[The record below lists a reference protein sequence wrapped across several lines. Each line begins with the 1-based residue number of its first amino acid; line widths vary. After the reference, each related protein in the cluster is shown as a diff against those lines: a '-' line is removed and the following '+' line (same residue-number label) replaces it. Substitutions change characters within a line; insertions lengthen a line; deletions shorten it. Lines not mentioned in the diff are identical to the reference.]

1 MDSRGFMSIALVLLA
16 LIPIFLFTDSYLT
29 VRSSTT
35 DSKNAALLYEMDFYR
50 RADIRNALIAEMR
63 AAAEEST
70 GSLNVTKSHIIDKL
84 SANSPKISEI
94 YASDGIEI
102 EFWCGLANIGELE
115 RLPQEMAAEG
125 RAKKCANCWGFGEST
140 PGLCK
145 KSLDPREPPTADL
158 AQPCEFL
165 LSANYSFLQI
175 TGTAGTRYV
184 EGKGECTYADVVRA
198 ANKPAVFG
206 ASIYDSRTNTS
217 SVVIIPQGYVVEH
230 G

>member
-35 DSKNAALLYEMDFYR
+35 SSKNSALLHEMDFYR
-50 RADIRNALIAEMR
+50 RADIRNALISELGK
-63 AAAEEST
+63 AAAENRDSPNST
-70 GSLNVTKSHIIDKL
+70 VTHVIDGL

-94 YASDGIEI
+94 YGEDGIEV

-125 RAKKCANCWGFGEST
+125 RAKKCASCWGFGETT
-140 PGLCK
+140 PGACK
-145 KSLDPREPPTADL
+145 RTPDPREVPRPDTAR
-158 AQPCEFL
+158 PCGFL
-165 LSANYSFLQI
+165 LSANSSLLQV
-175 TGTAGTRYV
+175 TGTTGTRFSDRDEFCDYP
-184 EGKGECTYADVVRA
+184 AISA
-198 ANKPAVFG
+198 AASKPAIFG

-217 SVVIIPQGYVVEH
+217 SLVIIPQGYVVDY